1 MYLKQYH
8 KIINEQYY
16 KNSLLG
22 VKRAFFEFAAS
33 TLLSLLPGRQEA
45 ALFLFSYLLGYE
57 SRCPSHPKSS
67 VTAPVLVNLVKYCR
81 LGDFYI
87 KQLFPHSPGG
97 IKLEIQVSV
106 GLIPSEASLLRL

>member
-1 MYLKQYH
+1 MYLKQHH

-33 TLLSLLPGRQEA
+33 TLPSLLSGRQDA
-45 ALFLFSYLLGYE
+45 ALFLFPYLLGYE
-57 SRCPSHPKSS
+57 SRCPSHPKSL
-67 VTAPVLVNLVKYCR
+67 VTAPVLVNLVKYHR

-87 KQLFPHSPGG
+87 KQLFPHSPRG
-97 IKLEIQVSV
+97 IQLEIKVSL